1 MKHKLLST
9 AAVLLLVVLTW
20 SCTTDDEP
28 VPAPATSAP
37 RELDITIAPRPAYTA
52 GTTLPATRA
61 AQTPD
66 AAQWE
71 TDDVLWLYV
80 YFSWTPDGS
89 PQPKTENY
97 VSALRYNAD
106 GWHSLSVQD
115 SIYLNTSG
123 IKPARNGTG
132 TVTVDYSGFY
142 RQPRWPAEAL
152 ASGTTDAKVRL
163 EAYYLGKGIPFD
175 NGNLLLDYTTD
186 VMEGASDHVSPG
198 VPVTI
203 SLQHRYSRLH
213 VTNKANLTLQ
223 GIEYVLRW
231 TLSNGTFFTE
241 KNGITASV
249 LAEGGYYFAR
259 VNKDS
264 KVTLDNN
271 TYTLTPGSIDA
282 SGNGIYSGFT
292 YPLVPLENGTV
303 TPGDLTNK

>member
-71 TDDVLWLYV
+71 KGDVLWLYV

-89 PQPKTENY
+89 TQPKTENY

-115 SIYLNTSG
+115 SIDLNTSG
-123 IKPARNGTG
+123 IKPARNGT
-132 TVTVDYSGFY
+132 VYYSGFY

-152 ASGTTDAKVRL
+152 ASGTTDAKLRL
-163 EAYYLGKGIPFD
+163 EAYYLGKGIPINND
-175 NGNLLLDYTTD
+175 NLYPDYTTD

-203 SLQHRYSRLH
+203 SLQHWYSRLH
-213 VTNKANLTLQ
+213 VTNKAYLELQ
-223 GIEYVLRW
+223 GIEHVSLW
-231 TLSNGTFFTE
+231 ALSNGYFFKG
-241 KNGITASV
+241 KNGLNASV
-249 LAEGGYYFAR
+249 SAEGGYYFVR
-259 VNKDS
+259 INDKS
-264 KVTLDNN
+264 IVTLDNN
-271 TYTLTPGSIDA
+271 TYTLTPGRIDA
-282 SGNGIYSGFT
+282 SGNEIYSGFT
-292 YPLVPLENGTV
+292 YTLVPLENGTV
-303 TPGDLTNK
+303 TPGDLQTKK

>member
-9 AAVLLLVVLTW
+9 AVVLLLVVLTW

-89 PQPKTENY
+89 TQPKTENY

-115 SIYLNTSG
+115 SIDLNTSG
-123 IKPARNGTG
+123 IKPASNGN
-132 TVTVDYSGFY
+132 VDYSGFN

-152 ASGTTDAKVRL
+152 ASGTTDAKLRL
-163 EAYYLGKGIPFD
+163 EAYYLGKGIPGN
-175 NGNLLLDYTTD
+175 NGVLSPDYYTTD
-186 VMEGASDHVSPG
+186 VMEGANDYVSPG

-213 VTNKANLTLQ
+213 VTNKAELELQ
-223 GIEYVLRW
+223 GIKFVQRW
-231 TLSNGTFFTE
+231 TLSNGDFYSATIGF
-241 KNGITASV
+241 TASV

-259 VNKDS
+259 IDDKS

-292 YPLVPLENGTV
+292 YTLVPLENGTV
-303 TPGDLTNK
+303 TPGDLTKK

>member
-37 RELDITIAPRPAYTA
+37 RELDITIAPRPTYTA

-71 TDDVLWLYV
+71 KGDVLWLYV

-89 PQPKTENY
+89 TQPKTKNY
-97 VSALRYNAD
+97 VSALRYNSG
-106 GWHSLSVQD
+106 GWYSLSEQD
-115 SIYLNTSG
+115 SIALKTSG
-123 IKPARNGTG
+123 IKPAHNG
-132 TVTVDYSGFY
+132 TVDYSGFN

-152 ASGTTDAKVRL
+152 ASGTTDAKLRL
-163 EAYYLGKGIPFD
+163 EAYYLGKGIPINND
-175 NGNLLLDYTTD
+175 NLHPDYTTD
-186 VMEGASDHVSPG
+186 VMEGASDYVSPG

-213 VTNKANLTLQ
+213 VTNKAELILQ
-223 GIEYVLRW
+223 GIKYVSLW
-231 TLSNGTFFTE
+231 ALSNGYVYSETIGFT
-241 KNGITASV
+241 AYVS
-249 LAEGGYYFAR
+249 AEDKYYFAR
-259 VNKDS
+259 IDNKS
-264 KVTLDNN
+264 KVTLDGN
-271 TYTLTPGSIDA
+271 TYTLAPGRIDA
-282 SGNGIYSGFT
+282 SGNEIYSGFT
-292 YPLVPLENGTV
+292 YTLVPLEKGTV
-303 TPGDLTNK
+303 TPGDLQTKK

>member
-66 AAQWE
+66 VAQWE
-71 TDDVLWLYV
+71 KGDVLWLYV

-89 PQPKTENY
+89 TQPKTKNY

-106 GWHSLSVQD
+106 GWYPLSVQD
-115 SIYLNTSG
+115 SIDLKTSG
-123 IKPARNGTG
+123 IKPVG
-132 TVTVDYSGFY
+132 DYSGFN

-163 EAYYLGKGIPFD
+163 EAYYLGKGIPINND
-175 NGNLLLDYTTD
+175 NLHPDYTTD

-213 VTNKANLTLQ
+213 VTNKANLDLQ
-223 GIEYVLRW
+223 GIEYVSLW
-231 TLSNGTFFTE
+231 ALSNGYFYSAVTGFT
-241 KNGITASV
+241 AYVS
-249 LAEGGYYFAR
+249 AEDKYYFAR
-259 VNKDS
+259 IDNKS
-264 KVTLDNN
+264 KVTLDGN
-271 TYTLTPGSIDA
+271 TYTLAPGRIDA
-282 SGNGIYSGFT
+282 SGNEIYSGFT
-292 YPLVPLENGTV
+292 YTLVPLENGTV
-303 TPGDLTNK
+303 TPGDLQTKK

>member
-71 TDDVLWLYV
+71 KGDVLWLYV

-89 PQPKTENY
+89 TQPKTENY

-115 SIYLNTSG
+115 SIDLNTSG
-123 IKPARNGTG
+123 IKPASNGT
-132 TVTVDYSGFY
+132 VYYSGFN

-163 EAYYLGKGIPFD
+163 EAYYLGKGIPNDYSELFPD
-175 NGNLLLDYTTD
+175 NNTTD
-186 VMEGASDHVSPG
+186 VMEGVSDQVSPG

-213 VTNKANLTLQ
+213 VTNKAKLELE

-231 TLSNGTFFTE
+231 TLSNGTFFT
-241 KNGITASV
+241 GQVGFTAFV

-259 VNKDS
+259 INKNS
-264 KVTLDNN
+264 EVTLDGN
-271 TYTLTPGSIDA
+271 TYTLTPGRIDA
-282 SGNGIYSGFT
+282 SGRGIYSGFT
-292 YPLVPLENGTV
+292 YTLVPLENGTV
-303 TPGDLTNK
+303 TPGDLQTKK

>member
-71 TDDVLWLYV
+71 TDDVLWIYV

-89 PQPKTENY
+89 TQPKTENY

-115 SIYLNTSG
+115 SIDLNTSV
-123 IKPARNGTG
+123 IKPVG
-132 TVTVDYSGFY
+132 DYSGFY

-152 ASGTTDAKVRL
+152 ASGTTDAKLRL
-163 EAYYLGKGIPFD
+163 EAYYLGKGIPGD
-175 NGNLLLDYTTD
+175 NGVLYPDYYTTD
-186 VMEGASDHVSPG
+186 VMEGANDYVSPG

-213 VTNKANLTLQ
+213 VTNKAELELQ
-223 GIEYVLRW
+223 GIKFVQRW
-231 TLSNGTFFTE
+231 TLSNGDFYSATIGF
-241 KNGITASV
+241 TASV

-259 VNKDS
+259 IDDKS

-271 TYTLTPGSIDA
+271 TYTLTPGRTDA

-292 YPLVPLENGTV
+292 YTLVPLENGTV
-303 TPGDLTNK
+303 TPGDLQTKK

>member
-61 AQTPD
+61 TQPPD

-71 TDDVLWLYV
+71 TGDVLWLYV
-80 YFSWTPDGS
+80 YFSWTPGGS
-89 PQPKTENY
+89 TQPKTENY

-115 SIYLNTSG
+115 SIDLNT
-123 IKPARNGTG
+123 
-132 TVTVDYSGFY
+132 SGFY

-152 ASGTTDAKVRL
+152 ASGTTDAKLRL
-163 EAYYLGKGIPFD
+163 EAYYLGKGIPVT
-175 NGNLLLDYTTD
+175 NGNLLPDYTTD

-203 SLQHRYSRLH
+203 SLQHRYSCLH
-213 VTNKANLTLQ
+213 VTNKANLILQ
-223 GIEYVLRW
+223 GIKFVQRW
-231 TLSNGTFFTE
+231 TLSNGDFYSVTT
-241 KNGITASV
+241 GLTASS
-249 LAEGGYYFAR
+249 LAGGGYYFAR
-259 VNKDS
+259 VDKDS

-271 TYTLTPGSIDA
+271 TYTLAPGRTDA

-292 YPLVPLENGTV
+292 YTLVPLENGTV
-303 TPGDLTNK
+303 TPGDLQTKK

>member
-71 TDDVLWLYV
+71 TGDVLWLYV
-80 YFSWTPDGS
+80 YFSWTPGGS
-89 PQPKTENY
+89 TQPKTENY

-115 SIYLNTSG
+115 SIDLNTSG
-123 IKPARNGTG
+123 IKPARNGT
-132 TVTVDYSGFY
+132 VYYSGFY

-152 ASGTTDAKVRL
+152 ASGTINAKVRL
-163 EAYYLGKGIPFD
+163 EAYYLGKGIPGN
-175 NGNLLLDYTTD
+175 NGNLLPDYYTTD
-186 VMEGASDHVSPG
+186 VMEGASDYVSPG

-213 VTNKANLTLQ
+213 VTNKAELVLSK
-223 GIEYVLRW
+223 IEYVSRW
-231 TLSNGTFFTE
+231 DLSNGVPT
-241 KNGITASV
+241 KGSDISV
-249 LAEGGYYFAR
+249 SVPAEGKYYFAR
-259 VNKDS
+259 IDDKS

-271 TYTLTPGSIDA
+271 TYTLAPGRTDA

-292 YPLVPLENGTV
+292 YTLVPLENGTV
-303 TPGDLTNK
+303 TPGDLQTKK

>member
-61 AQTPD
+61 AQPPD

-71 TDDVLWLYV
+71 KGDVLWLYV

-89 PQPKTENY
+89 TQPKTENY

-115 SIYLNTSG
+115 SIDLNTSG
-123 IKPARNGTG
+123 IKPARNGT
-132 TVTVDYSGFY
+132 VYYSGFY

-152 ASGTTDAKVRL
+152 ASGTTDAKLRL
-163 EAYYLGKGIPFD
+163 EAYYLGKGIPGN
-175 NGNLLLDYTTD
+175 NGVLSPDYYTTD
-186 VMEGASDHVSPG
+186 VMEGANDYVSPG

-213 VTNKANLTLQ
+213 VTNKANLILQ
-223 GIEYVLRW
+223 GIKFVQRW
-231 TLSNGTFFTE
+231 TLSNGDFYSAATGFD
-241 KNGITASV
+241 ASV

-259 VNKDS
+259 IDDKS

-271 TYTLTPGSIDA
+271 TYTLTPGRTDA

-292 YPLVPLENGTV
+292 YTLVPLENGTV
-303 TPGDLTNK
+303 TPGDLQTKK

>member
-71 TDDVLWLYV
+71 KGDVLWLYV
-80 YFSWTPDGS
+80 YFSWIPDGS
-89 PQPKTENY
+89 TQPKTENY

-115 SIYLNTSG
+115 SIDLNTSG
-123 IKPARNGTG
+123 IKPARNGT
-132 TVTVDYSGFY
+132 VYYSGFY

-152 ASGTTDAKVRL
+152 ASGTTDAKLRL
-163 EAYYLGKGIPFD
+163 EAYYLGKGIPND
-175 NGNLLLDYTTD
+175 NGVLYPDYTTD
-186 VMEGASDHVSPG
+186 VMEGGSDHVSPG

-213 VTNKANLTLQ
+213 VTNKANLILL
-223 GIEYVLRW
+223 GIKFVQRW
-231 TLSNGTFFTE
+231 TLSNGVFYSVTT
-241 KNGITASV
+241 GLDASV
-249 LAEGGYYFAR
+249 PAEGGYYFAR

-271 TYTLTPGSIDA
+271 TYTLTPGSIDGN
-282 SGNGIYSGFT
+282 GNGIYSGFT
-292 YPLVPLENGTV
+292 YTLVPLENGTV
-303 TPGDLTNK
+303 TPGDLQTKK

>member
-1 MKHKLLST
+1 MKHKLLTT

-37 RELDITIAPRPAYTA
+37 REPNITIGPRPAYTA

-61 AQTPD
+61 AQIPD

-71 TDDVLWLYV
+71 TGDVLWLYV

-89 PQPKTENY
+89 TQPKTKNY
-97 VSALRYNAD
+97 VSALRYNSG
-106 GWHSLSVQD
+106 GWYSLSKQD
-115 SIYLNTSG
+115 SIDLNTSV
-123 IKPARNGTG
+123 IEPVRNGT
-132 TVTVDYSGFY
+132 VYYSGFN

-152 ASGTTDAKVRL
+152 ASGTTGAEVRI
-163 EAYYLGKGIPFD
+163 EAYYLGKGIPYD
-175 NGNLLLDYTTD
+175 SGILYLDYNYTTD
-186 VMEGASDHVSPG
+186 VMEGVGNFSPG

-213 VTNKANLTLQ
+213 VTNEATL
-223 GIEYVLRW
+223 E
-231 TLSNGTFFTE
+231 LSNIKCVTGWNLR
-241 KNGITASV
+241 NGYSSEDYFIKETV

-259 VNKDS
+259 VDKS
-264 KVTLDNN
+264 SIVKLDNK
-271 TYTLTPGSIDA
+271 TYTLAPGGTDV

-292 YPLVPLENGTV
+292 YTLVPLENGTV
-303 TPGDLTNK
+303 TPGDLQTNK

>member
-61 AQTPD
+61 AQAPD

-71 TDDVLWLYV
+71 KGDVLWLYV
-80 YFSWTPDGS
+80 YFSWTPDGES
-89 PQPKTENY
+89 TPKTENY

-115 SIYLNTSG
+115 SIELNTSG
-123 IKPARNGTG
+123 IKPARNGT
-132 TVTVDYSGFY
+132 VDYSGFN

-163 EAYYLGKGIPFD
+163 ETYYLGKGIPD
-175 NGNLLLDYTTD
+175 NYGVLYPNNATD
-186 VMEGASDHVSPG
+186 VMEGGSDHVSPS

-213 VTNKANLTLQ
+213 VTNKANLILQ
-223 GIEYVLRW
+223 SIKFVQRW
-231 TLSNGTFFTE
+231 TLSNGDFYSVTTGFD
-241 KNGITASV
+241 ASV
-249 LAEGGYYFAR
+249 LAEGKYYFAC

-271 TYTLTPGSIDA
+271 TYTLTPGSIDV

-292 YPLVPLENGTV
+292 YTLVPLENGTV
-303 TPGDLTNK
+303 TPGDLQTNK